1 MDSLTAHDLNDLKT
15 AKQLLEHPSLAARVA
30 DKVGMPIEKSLAILP
45 AKWQNKI
52 QEATHKS
59 IEKAVEGA
67 LKTLPE
73 DRSSN
78 TPKNGLH
85 KILVGTTGAVGG
97 FFGVPALLVE
107 LPASTVLMLRSIM
120 DIARSEGEEIF
131 SIQGKMACIE
141 VFALGGKSKA
151 DDAAESG
158 YFATRAALA
167 KGLTEAAAYITEKGL
182 TGEGAPY
189 LARFIVKIA
198 ARFQLVVTE
207 KVAATLVP
215 LIGAAGGATINILF
229 MDHFQDIARGH
240 FIIRRLERKYGPD
253 MIRTHYNRLN

>member
-1 MDSLTAHDLNDLKT
+1 MDPMTSQDLADLKT

-30 DKVGMPIEKSLAILP
+30 DKIGMPIERSLAILP
-45 AKWQNKI
+45 VKWQDKI
-52 QEATHKS
+52 QEAAHKS

-67 LKTLPE
+67 LKTLPTE
-73 DRSSN
+73 RMSQS
-78 TPKNGLH
+78 PKNGLH
-85 KILVGTTGAVGG
+85 KILVGTTGALGG
-97 FFGVPALLVE
+97 FFGVPALLIE

-120 DIARSEGEEIF
+120 DIAHSEGEEIF
-131 SIQGKMACIE
+131 SIHGKMACIE
-141 VFALGGKSKA
+141 VFALGGKSQA

-167 KGLTEAAAYITEKGL
+167 KGLTEAAAYVTEKGL

-189 LARFIVKIA
+189 LARIIINIA

-240 FIIRRLERKYGPD
+240 FIIRRLERKHGQEV
-253 MIRTHYNRLN
+253 IRRHYESLA